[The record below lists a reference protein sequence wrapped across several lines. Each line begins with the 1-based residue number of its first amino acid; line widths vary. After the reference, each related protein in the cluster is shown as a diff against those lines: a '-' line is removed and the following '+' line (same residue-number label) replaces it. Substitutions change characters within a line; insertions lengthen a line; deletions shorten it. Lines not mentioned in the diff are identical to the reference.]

1 MNVCECMNIDTTS
14 ITKRATGLYIYI
26 NADKV
31 GSSEL
36 SDKAPDFTE
45 FAKVKFYVKEDLLE
59 ILLVSYSTQNSIFQ
73 GIP

>member
-1 MNVCECMNIDTTS
+1 MYEHWYDFNKKKEQLS
-14 ITKRATGLYIYI
+14 FLYIYA
-26 NADKV
+26 NKV

-59 ILLVSYSTQNSIFQ
+59 ILLASYSTQK
-73 GIP
+73 